1 MNIGVGEN
9 YCYCKGV
16 NFDKSRNLWRARLS
30 YKGKRYE
37 LGFFDSF
44 EEAVIARKN
53 AEENLYGEYQY
64 KE

>member
-1 MNIGVGEN
+1 MNFLDN
-9 YCYCKGV
+9 SPYCKCDPNEV
-16 NFDKSRNLWRARLS
+16 IVYNDYAEIILRDKS
-30 YKGKRYE
+30 GYE